1 MTATATKPAPK
12 YATALEILQ
21 AVTSKKITKEE
32 GEKLMATFVPAGSAT
47 AGGIRMKVSE
57 KRALSIYGINRQF
70 PVTLYKEQWITLLG
84 MGDEIKAFIEEHDGE
99 LKSKGE

>member
-32 GEKLMATFVPAGSAT
+32 GEKLMATFVPAGSAKS
-47 AGGIRMKVSE
+47 AGVSLKVSE
-57 KRALSIYGINRQF
+57 KGAVSVYGMRRF
-70 PVTLYKEQWITLLG
+70 PITFYKSEWESLLG
-84 MGDEIKAFIEEHDGE
+84 MGEQIREFIAEHDGE
-99 LKSKGE
+99 LKEKGE